1 MTLSIGV
8 LTFDEAGNMTIHDVG
23 PGRDLAGFEVYREQF
38 WGAQIMLE
46 LGLELLPRLR
56 DGIWLWV
63 EQPDLERLEREAE
76 IIIQHSAEISA
87 ATLVEEH
94 KVLWYANN
102 LLNAI
107 AIARTVN
114 GIVDIG

>member
-8 LTFDEAGNMTIHDVG
+8 FTYDEAGNLAHHDLD
-23 PGRDLAGFEVYREQF
+23 PGRDLAGFEVYRTQF
-38 WGAQIMLE
+38 WGAQIMLD

-56 DGIWLWV
+56 EGIWLWV
-63 EQPDLERLEREAE
+63 DQPDLAQLEREAR
-76 IIIQHSAEISA
+76 IILEHNVQIAEV
-87 ATLVEEH
+87 TVVEEH

-107 AIARTVN
+107 ELARTIN
-114 GIVDIG
+114 GVVDIG